1 MLSCSRSSPLGQEKE
16 RTWANSMHLE
26 IRIAGFGGQGIIRT
40 GLILAAASCIH
51 GNRNA
56 TQTAS
61 YGPESRGGKC
71 RSEVIISDEEID
83 FPKVEHPDIL
93 VAMSQ
98 EAFTEY
104 SRDLKE
110 NGILI
115 IDPDLVPDHNL
126 KSRAR
131 TYEVPATKIAE
142 RLGTRIV
149 ANVVMIGAFAAISD
163 IIEKELLIKSV
174 ERNVPKAL
182 RKTNIAAFEEGY
194 KYGADL
200 VGS

>member
-1 MLSCSRSSPLGQEKE
+1 
-16 RTWANSMHLE
+16 MHLE

-51 GNRNA
+51 GGKNA

-61 YGPESRGGKC
+61 YGPESRGGRC

-98 EAFTEY
+98 EAFIEY

-110 NGILI
+110 KGILI
-115 IDPDLVPDHNL
+115 VDPDLVPEHNL
-126 KSRAR
+126 KSEVR

-149 ANVVMIGAFAAISD
+149 ANVVMIGAFAAITN
-163 IIEKELLIKSV
+163 IIEKKLLIESV

-182 RKTNIAAFEEGY
+182 REMNLAAFEEGY
-194 KYGADL
+194 KYGGDL
-200 VGS
+200 VSS